1 MVFAKTPGITEN
13 QKKALLENI
22 HKKMAAQA
30 IKLRT
35 TFNLQCYTYEGIEAI
50 KEALLE
56 AKGQTCDD

>member
-1 MVFAKTPGITEN
+1 
-13 QKKALLENI
+13 
-22 HKKMAAQA
+22 MAAQA